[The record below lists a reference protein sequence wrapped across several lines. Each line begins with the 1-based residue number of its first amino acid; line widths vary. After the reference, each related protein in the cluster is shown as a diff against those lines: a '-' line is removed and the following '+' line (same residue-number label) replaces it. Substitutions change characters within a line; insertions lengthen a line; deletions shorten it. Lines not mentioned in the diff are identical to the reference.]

1 MNPLVFLAAVGA
13 VLTTF
18 ILGFS
23 SAGFHAAGSGNRKEF
38 VSSRGGAVLVV
49 LLMTT
54 GCLLVLAKPVFIH
67 PLWVRYAVLFGL
79 PAVAGYIIGRLV
91 PRPIDEEQSGDLG
104 N

>member
-18 ILGFS
+18 ILGFT
-23 SAGFHAAGSGNRKEF
+23 SAGFQVAGSGNRKEF